1 MQLGR
6 AETDLL
12 PVKNFIFFQNLLAFA
27 DFFVLSRKYSDFAF
41 LIITVHLLRSC
52 LKYNQ
57 SGFKLVCL
65 ALAHAA
71 SRSRIRSDSAV
82 ENHGLS
88 RHLTLI
94 FFKGACL
101 LIIRIKLS

>member
-27 DFFVLSRKYSDFAF
+27 DFFSLFSDFAF
-41 LIITVHLLRSC
+41 LIITEHLLRSC

>member
-6 AETDLL
+6 AETSITSQKLYIFSRTYLHLL
-12 PVKNFIFFQNLLAFA
+12 I
-27 DFFVLSRKYSDFAF
+27 FFVLSRKYSDFAF
-41 LIITVHLLRSC
+41 LIITVHLLQSC

-88 RHLTLI
+88 RHLTL
-94 FFKGACL
+94 FFLKEHAY
-101 LIIRIKLS
+101 